1 MGCDT
6 QLKPIDFRYHMALLD
21 FSLEYNFL
29 MLMCFMFCQGMLDS
43 HKKNYKET
51 IVFKGDALFNLGIA
65 YWMIGEQ
72 ALAVENM
79 Q

>member
-1 MGCDT
+1 
-6 QLKPIDFRYHMALLD
+6 
-21 FSLEYNFL
+21 
-29 MLMCFMFCQGMLDS
+29 MFCQGMLDS